1 MKINIHRHDRNPRAW
16 GSITKRGVTL
26 IEVMVCMAA
35 LALIAAGLYN
45 GTEAATRGST
55 INAMHV
61 SAYGILQNTFEQMR
75 GGDFS
80 SISVANYP
88 TQTVSITTLGG
99 AKATNTAYGTFSCTV
114 SNLAAPA
121 RKMVQLSLRW
131 NYRNLT
137 NLTETLSGCIVDP
150 NATASLM
157 GSLTGYLYLN
167 PNGGSPLQFSLTQ
180 LGGGTIT
187 WSTLTNLPK
196 SGSTTY
202 TASDLLVQ
210 VGGAGH
216 REGDAGGEEQI
227 AGGHH
232 PRQPTRQ
239 RNHHHLGD
247 QIGGLDPADFIGRG
261 RDAGLNLGDGTG
273 DDLDVQNRHEHA
285 QHHGQESDPVAW
297 RDHPVLGAE
306 GGSHC

>member
-121 RKMVQLSLRW
+121 RKMVQLSLCW

-210 VGGAGH
+210 VGGAGV
-216 REGDAGGEEQI
+216 QTTVQYNY
-227 AGGHH
+227 
-232 PRQPTRQ
+232 QPFPMANAKQWR
-239 RNHHHLGD
+239 
-247 QIGGLDPADFIGRG
+247 I
-261 RDAGLNLGDGTG
+261 
-273 DDLDVQNRHEHA
+273 DDTSGFRARISYMSSNAPPCWRIRVSGQNA
-285 QHHGQESDPVAW
+285 VISTQ
-297 RDHPVLGAE
+297 
-306 GGSHC
+306 